1 MKRPAKVNR
10 RFTPHA
16 PDRIL
21 PAISLQGMQPVAVA
35 SPVAEAAFRGVR
47 IQQVA
52 FTPGAEY
59 EFAWKGD
66 SHYLSY
72 IDMHLADGETFSGSI
87 ERRLPRDL
95 RGKLSFIPAGE
106 PVWGWSVV
114 RPRHN
119 TFTAVYFDPAA
130 LDEEVS
136 KRFERATQSH
146 LHFEDPALRETMRK
160 LHGALAEAGEGDA
173 IYLETL
179 CVLCAM
185 EVSRYVEGT
194 ESRSIAKTD
203 ELDRARTSRTQEL
216 IEANLARSISL
227 SELADAAGLSRF
239 QFLRSFKRSTGETPY
254 QYVLRRRIEKAQ
266 QLLRE
271 QAMSVEAVGA
281 AVGFS
286 SSTRFIRAF
295 RLKTGST
302 PGSYRA
308 SKGRLGWPGRPGRP
322 GRPGE
327 SSS

>member
-1 MKRPAKVNR
+1 M
-10 RFTPHA
+10 
-16 PDRIL
+16 
-21 PAISLQGMQPVAVA
+21 LQAVQPPEVAG
-35 SPVAEAAFRGVR
+35 SVAEAKFRGIR

-52 FTPGAEY
+52 FTLGAAY

-72 IDMHLADGETFSGSI
+72 IDMHLTDGETFGGSI

-114 RPRHN
+114 RERHN
-119 TFTAVYFDPAA
+119 TFTAVYFDPAT

-160 LHGALAEAGEGDA
+160 IHGALPGAGSPDDSL
-173 IYLETL
+173 YLEAL

-185 EVSRYVEGT
+185 EVSRYVDGRDGRA
-194 ESRSIAKTD
+194 SVKTD
-203 ELDRARTSRTQEL
+203 DLDRARAARTHEL
-216 IEANLARSISL
+216 IEQNLARSISL
-227 SELADAAGLSRF
+227 GELAEAAGLSRF

-254 QYVLRRRIEKAQ
+254 QYVLRLRIEKAQ

-271 QAMSVEAVGA
+271 QAMSVEAVGT

-308 SKGRLGWPGRPGRP
+308 SRGRRGD
-322 GRPGE
+322 
-327 SSS
+327 

>member
-1 MKRPAKVNR
+1 MLDAV
-10 RFTPHA
+10 
-16 PDRIL
+16 
-21 PAISLQGMQPVAVA
+21 QPPEVAG
-35 SPVAEAAFRGVR
+35 SVAEATFRGMR

-52 FTPGAEY
+52 FTPGAAY

-72 IDMHLADGETFSGSI
+72 IDMHLADGETFGGSI

-119 TFTAVYFDPAA
+119 TFTAVYFDPAT

-160 LHGALAEAGEGDA
+160 VHGTLPGAGSPDDSL
-173 IYLETL
+173 YLEAL

-185 EVSRYVEGT
+185 EVSRYVDGRD
-194 ESRSIAKTD
+194 SRSSAKVD
-203 ELDRARTSRTQEL
+203 DLDRTRAARTHEL
-216 IEANLARSISL
+216 IEQNLARSISL
-227 SELADAAGLSRF
+227 GELADAAGLSRF

-254 QYVLRRRIEKAQ
+254 QYVLRLRIEKAQ

-271 QAMSVEAVGA
+271 QSLSVEAIGT

-308 SKGRLGWPGRPGRP
+308 SKGRVG
-322 GRPGE
+322 
-327 SSS
+327 